1 MASSG
6 DRRSTSEI
14 DSLRIKLR
22 QTEANHAAMEKRF
35 EEWKRIAI
43 DNQEMAKKVEQML
56 EKERNDRKKV
66 EEQAVQMLAQIKEK
80 YEFKIKSITTQCNE
94 SKIIKED
101 DEKNRKKIADLQ
113 IKLERAN
120 EEIERIKQRT
130 DSKEQNIKS
139 SEEEVKKYKKRM
151 NELEYELQKANKEI
165 EKANKEIEKAN
176 KEIEKANKEIEK
188 AKKENERLNRERT
201 NHIEIDDDKSNTRVS
216 ELGFDLKMANKEI
229 ERLKE
234 RITTIREINMD
245 LRKEMS
251 ALKEVADEKTL
262 KAKDDEIKELK
273 NKIAS
278 LEDNHQVSVII
289 TL

>member
-6 DRRSTSEI
+6 DHRSTSEI

-22 QTEANHAAMEKRF
+22 QTEANHAAMEKKF

-43 DNQEMAKKVEQML
+43 DNQEMAKKVEQIL

-80 YEFKIKSITTQCNE
+80 YEFKIKSITTQYNE

-151 NELEYELQKANKEI
+151 NELEYELQ
-165 EKANKEIEKAN
+165 KANKEIEKAN

-278 LEDNHQVSVII
+278 LEDNHQVSIII